1 LPETFTDYNDNKKYI
16 SRTIKDKNILE
27 INGAFSTNGVVDLID
42 IIHILKLDTLLKT
55 APDKKTMLELPN
67 RYNYIKSLKII
78 QDIIK
83 DDERLLIIDSIIR
96 THYNKYV
103 NLSIL
108 LTD

>member
-1 LPETFTDYNDNKKYI
+1 
-16 SRTIKDKNILE
+16 
-27 INGAFSTNGVVDLID
+27 
-42 IIHILKLDTLLKT
+42 
-55 APDKKTMLELPN
+55 MLELPN